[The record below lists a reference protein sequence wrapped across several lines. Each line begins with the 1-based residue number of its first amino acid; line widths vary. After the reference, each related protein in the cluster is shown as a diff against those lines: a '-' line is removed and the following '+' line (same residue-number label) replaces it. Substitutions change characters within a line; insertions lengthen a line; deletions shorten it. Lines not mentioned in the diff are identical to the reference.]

1 MVTEATRRDCAS
13 ISRLCISLVPCECK
27 PTVERPSSH
36 KQLFLA
42 NYVNCSFNILGGGR
56 LHVYFTPACRW
67 PRRAWGSGRLE
78 PPQPAE
84 GLLELFEHGE
94 LCRDASCSRLHLGL
108 RMLVGPRLH
117 LGLRMRLGMRS
128 FMRFREATH
137 ALYGPDSPPPQH
149 SSRPAHAARLREA
162 KHALYLGPVPNSLFS
177 WSCASDL

>member
-27 PTVERPSSH
+27 PTVESPSEL

-42 NYVNCSFNILGGGR
+42 NRVNSTVKYIGRRRVAYLFHTGLPLAAAGLGQR
-56 LHVYFTPACRW
+56 PAG
-67 PRRAWGSGRLE
+67 AAAASGRL
-78 PPQPAE
+78 ARA
-84 GLLELFEHGE
+84 LRARRAVHLIRA
-94 LCRDASCSRLHLGL
+94 CRTASCS
-108 RMLVGPRLH
+108 RLH

-162 KHALYLGPVPNSLFS
+162 KHALDLGPVPNSLFS
-177 WSCASDL
+177 WSCASAL